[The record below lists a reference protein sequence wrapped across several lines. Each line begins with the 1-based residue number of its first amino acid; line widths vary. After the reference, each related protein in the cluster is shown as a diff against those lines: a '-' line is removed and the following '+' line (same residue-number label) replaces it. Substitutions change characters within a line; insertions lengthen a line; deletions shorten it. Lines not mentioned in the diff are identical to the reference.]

1 MPELPEV
8 ETIVRDLRPR
18 LVGRRIRSATLTK
31 TDVLR
36 KVSKPALL
44 RALRGARVTAVT
56 RRAKHAVFHL
66 NGGRRM
72 VIRLGM
78 TGALVIQN
86 RNLAPDELKYA
97 VLALD
102 LGPRPCSGARRR
114 LRDKQNGTVATA
126 TPGPGLRFVYRDVRR
141 FGSIWLLDDQGWEK
155 YEARL
160 GPEPLDPAFT
170 PTELGRAL
178 AGRRAAVKKVIMDQ
192 ARVVGVGNIYANEA
206 LFTARIDPSRP
217 AASLTPA
224 ETRALHRAIVAILH
238 RAIKAEGTT
247 FRDYRTG
254 TGQPGSFQ
262 LRLNVYGRGGEPCRR
277 CGHRLVTT
285 HAIDARATTLC
296 PWCQG

>member
-18 LVGRRIRSATLTK
+18 VVGRRITGATLNQ

-36 KVSKPALL
+36 KISKPGLL
-44 RALRGARVTAVT
+44 KALRGSRVTAIT

-66 NGGRRM
+66 ATGRRM

-78 TGALVIQN
+78 TGALVVYD
-86 RNLAPDELKYA
+86 RALTPDERRYA
-97 VLALD
+97 ILVVEL
-102 LGPRPCSGARRR
+102 GARRR
-114 LRDKQNGTVATA
+114 LRDRQHGTVAPA
-126 TPGPGLRFVYRDVRR
+126 TPGSHPRLVYRDIRR
-141 FGSIWLLDDQGWEK
+141 FGSIWLLDQAGWK
-155 YEARL
+155 QYEARL
-160 GPEPLDPAFT
+160 GPEPLDPDFT
-170 PTELGRAL
+170 SDVLAAQL
-178 AGRRAAVKKVIMDQ
+178 AGTRAAVKKVIMDQ
-192 ARVVGVGNIYANEA
+192 AKVAGVGNIYANEA

-217 AASLTPA
+217 ASSLTEV
-224 ETRALHRAIVAILH
+224 ETRALQRAIVAILG

-254 TGQPGSFQ
+254 TGQPGSYQ

>member
-18 LVGRRIRSATLTK
+18 LVGRRISRATLSK

-44 RALRGARVTAVT
+44 RALSGARITAVT

-66 NGGRRM
+66 AGGLRM

-78 TGALVIQN
+78 TGALVVYDRTLN
-86 RNLAPDELKYA
+86 ADETKYA
-97 VLALD
+97 VLVFELE
-102 LGPRPCSGARRR
+102 PRPRTRRR
-114 LRDKQNGTVATA
+114 LRDKQNGTVASA
-126 TPGPGLRFVYRDVRR
+126 TPGRGTRFVYRDVRR
-141 FGSIWLLDDQGWEK
+141 FGSIWLLDEAGWER
-155 YEARL
+155 YEGRL

-170 PTELGRAL
+170 PEVLAAQL
-178 AGRRAAVKKVIMDQ
+178 AGSRAAVKKVIMDQ
-192 ARVVGVGNIYANEA
+192 AKVVGVGNIYANEA
-206 LFTARIDPSRP
+206 LYSARIDPSRP
-217 AASLTPA
+217 AASLT
-224 ETRALHRAIVAILH
+224 EREIRALHRAIVGILN

-277 CGHRLVTT
+277 CGRRLITT
-285 HAIDARATTLC
+285 HDIDARATTLC
-296 PWCQG
+296 AWCQG

>member
-18 LVGRRIRSATLTK
+18 MVGKRITAATLSK

-44 RALRGARVTAVT
+44 RFLRGSRITAIT
-56 RRAKHAVFHL
+56 RRAKHAVFHFA
-66 NGGRRM
+66 GGRRM

-78 TGALVIQN
+78 TGALVVYK
-86 RNLAPDELKYA
+86 RPLTPDEAKYS
-97 VLALD
+97 VLVLE
-102 LGPRPCSGARRR
+102 LTPRS
-114 LRDKQNGTVATA
+114 
-126 TPGPGLRFVYRDVRR
+126 RFVYRDIRR
-141 FGSIWLLDDQGWEK
+141 FGAIYLLDQAAWAK
-155 YEARL
+155 YDARL

-170 PTELGRAL
+170 PGVLGTQL
-178 AGRRAAVKKVIMDQ
+178 AGSRAAVKKVIMDQ
-192 ARVVGVGNIYANEA
+192 AKVVGVGNIYANEA

-217 AASLTPA
+217 ACSITEP
-224 ETRALHRAIVAILH
+224 EVRALHRAIVAILE

-254 TGQPGSFQ
+254 TGQPGSYQ

-285 HAIDARATTLC
+285 HSIDARATTMC

>member
-18 LVGRRIRSATLTK
+18 MVGKRITAATLSK

-44 RALRGARVTAVT
+44 GFLRGSRVTAIT
-56 RRAKHAVFHL
+56 RRAKHAVFHFA
-66 NGGRRM
+66 GGRRM

-78 TGALVIQN
+78 TGALVVYN
-86 RNLAPDELKYA
+86 RPLTPDELKYS
-97 VLALD
+97 VLVLE
-102 LGPRPCSGARRR
+102 LGSRS
-114 LRDKQNGTVATA
+114 
-126 TPGPGLRFVYRDVRR
+126 RFVYRDIRR
-141 FGSIWLLDDQGWEK
+141 FGAIYLLDRSAWTK
-155 YEARL
+155 YDARL

-170 PTELGRAL
+170 PDVLGARL
-178 AGRRAAVKKVIMDQ
+178 AGSRAAVKKVIMDQ
-192 ARVVGVGNIYANEA
+192 AKVVGVGNIYANEA

-217 AASLTPA
+217 ASSLG
-224 ETRALHRAIVAILH
+224 EREVRALRRAIVAILE

-254 TGQPGSFQ
+254 TGQPGSYQ

-285 HAIDARATTLC
+285 HSIDARATTMC

>member
-18 LVGRRIRSATLTK
+18 MVGKRITAATLSK

-44 RALRGARVTAVT
+44 RFLRGSRITAIT
-56 RRAKHAVFHL
+56 RRAKHAVFHFA
-66 NGGRRM
+66 GGRRM

-78 TGALVIQN
+78 TGALVVYN
-86 RNLAPDELKYA
+86 RLLTPEEAKYSVLVLELTS
-97 VLALD
+97 
-102 LGPRPCSGARRR
+102 RS
-114 LRDKQNGTVATA
+114 
-126 TPGPGLRFVYRDVRR
+126 RFVYRDIRR
-141 FGSIWLLDDQGWEK
+141 FGAIYLLDQAAWTK
-155 YEARL
+155 YDARL
-160 GPEPLDPAFT
+160 GPEPLDPGFT
-170 PTELGRAL
+170 PEVLGAQL
-178 AGRRAAVKKVIMDQ
+178 AGSRAAVKKVIMDQ
-192 ARVVGVGNIYANEA
+192 AKVVGVGNIYANEA

-217 AASLTPA
+217 ASSLDA
-224 ETRALHRAIVAILH
+224 REVRALHRAIVAILE

-254 TGQPGSFQ
+254 TGQPGSYQ

-285 HAIDARATTLC
+285 HSIDARATTMC

>member
-18 LVGRRIRSATLTK
+18 MVGKRITAATLSK

-44 RALRGARVTAVT
+44 KFLRGSRITAIT

-66 NGGRRM
+66 TGGRRM

-78 TGALVIQN
+78 TGALVVYS
-86 RNLAPDELKYA
+86 RPLTPDEAKYS
-97 VLALD
+97 VLVLE
-102 LGPRPCSGARRR
+102 LTSRS
-114 LRDKQNGTVATA
+114 
-126 TPGPGLRFVYRDVRR
+126 RFVYRDIRR
-141 FGSIWLLDDQGWEK
+141 FGAIYLLDQAAWTK
-155 YEARL
+155 YDARL
-160 GPEPLDPAFT
+160 GPEPLDPGFT
-170 PTELGRAL
+170 PEVLGAQL
-178 AGRRAAVKKVIMDQ
+178 AGSRAAVKKIIMDQ
-192 ARVVGVGNIYANEA
+192 AKVVGVGNIYANEA

-217 AASLTPA
+217 AASLDA
-224 ETRALHRAIVAILH
+224 REVRALHRAIVAILE

-254 TGQPGSFQ
+254 TGQPGSYQ

-285 HAIDARATTLC
+285 HSIDARATTMC

>member
-18 LVGRRIRSATLTK
+18 LVGRRITAATLTK

-36 KVSKPALL
+36 KITKPALL
-44 RALRGARVTAVT
+44 RFLRGARITAIT

-66 NGGRRM
+66 DGGRRM

-78 TGALVIQN
+78 TGALVAYKRALTQEE
-86 RNLAPDELKYA
+86 AKYA
-97 VLALD
+97 VLELE
-102 LGPRPCSGARRR
+102 LGPRS
-114 LRDKQNGTVATA
+114 
-126 TPGPGLRFVYRDVRR
+126 RFVYRDIRR
-141 FGSIWLLDDQGWEK
+141 FGAIYLLDEEGWTK
-155 YEARL
+155 YDARL
-160 GPEPLDPAFT
+160 GPEPLDRAFT
-170 PTELGRAL
+170 PDVLAAQL
-178 AGRRAAVKKVIMDQ
+178 AGSKAAVKKVIMDQ
-192 ARVVGVGNIYANEA
+192 AKVVGVGNIYANEA

-217 AASLTPA
+217 ASSLTTR
-224 ETRALHRAIVAILH
+224 EIRALHRAIVAILE

-262 LRLNVYGRGGEPCRR
+262 LRLNVYGRGGERCRR

-285 HAIDARATTLC
+285 HSIDARATTMC
-296 PWCQG
+296 AWCQA

>member
-18 LVGRRIRSATLTK
+18 MVGKRITAATLSK

-44 RALRGARVTAVT
+44 KFLRGSRVTAIT
-56 RRAKHAVFHL
+56 RRAKHAVFHFA
-66 NGGRRM
+66 GGRRM

-78 TGALVIQN
+78 TGALVVYN
-86 RNLAPDELKYA
+86 RPLTPDEAKYS
-97 VLALD
+97 VLVLE
-102 LGPRPCSGARRR
+102 LTSRS
-114 LRDKQNGTVATA
+114 
-126 TPGPGLRFVYRDVRR
+126 RFVYRDIRR
-141 FGSIWLLDDQGWEK
+141 FGAIYLLDQATWAK
-155 YEARL
+155 YDARL

-170 PTELGRAL
+170 PEVLGAQL
-178 AGRRAAVKKVIMDQ
+178 AGSRAAVKKVIMDQ
-192 ARVVGVGNIYANEA
+192 AKVVGVGNIYANEA

-217 AASLTPA
+217 ASSLD
-224 ETRALHRAIVAILH
+224 EREVRALHRAIVAILE

-254 TGQPGSFQ
+254 TGQPGSYQ

-285 HAIDARATTLC
+285 HSIDARATTMC

>member
-18 LVGRRIRSATLTK
+18 MVGRRISRATLSK

-36 KVSKPALL
+36 NVSKPALL

-66 NGGRRM
+66 ADGRRM

-78 TGALVIQN
+78 TGALVVYQ
-86 RNLAPDELKYA
+86 RDLTPEEARYA
-97 VLALD
+97 VLTLE
-102 LGPRPCSGARRR
+102 LGPRPRS
-114 LRDKQNGTVATA
+114 
-126 TPGPGLRFVYRDVRR
+126 RFVYRDVRR
-141 FGSIWLLDDQGWEK
+141 FGSIWLLDGAAWAR

-170 PTELGRAL
+170 PDVLAARL
-178 AGRRAAVKKVIMDQ
+178 AGSRAAVKKVIMDQ
-192 ARVVGVGNIYANEA
+192 AKVVGVGNIYANEA

-217 AASLTPA
+217 AASLTPS
-224 ETRALHRAIVAILH
+224 ETRALHRALVAILH

-262 LRLNVYGRGGEPCRR
+262 LRLNVYGRGGERCRR
-277 CGHRLVTT
+277 CGRRLVTT
-285 HAIDARATTLC
+285 HAIDARATTMC
-296 PWCQG
+296 AWCQG